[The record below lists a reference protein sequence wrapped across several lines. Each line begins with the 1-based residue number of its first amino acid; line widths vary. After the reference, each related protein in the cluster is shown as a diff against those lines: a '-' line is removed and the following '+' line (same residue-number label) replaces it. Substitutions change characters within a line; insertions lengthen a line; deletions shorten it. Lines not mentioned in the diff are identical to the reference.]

1 MSDDIVRRA
10 KFFIGDENG
19 DWAVEIALDPGG
31 AAAAM
36 EGLVAEI
43 ERLAK
48 HRDTLSAMIERL
60 STYLDGVGLNSW
72 TNGACWAAER
82 AVRDLK
88 AEIDRL
94 QADNDRLRDETD
106 WTLFDMAVNAAA
118 RAHVEELQ
126 EKVRLRDAALQRVRD
141 VCDEYG
147 QPWGIT
153 AKIIAALDGEQLPE
167 KFSGVAPMALGVI
180 GEDGM
185 YVTGDFRALDGESD
199 G

>member
-43 ERLAK
+43 ERLTK
-48 HRDTLSAMIERL
+48 HRDTLSAMIDRL

-141 VCDEYG
+141 LIDPKSSVVSV
-147 QPWGIT
+147 
-153 AKIIAALDGEQLPE
+153 ARLLAALDGEQLPE
-167 KFSGVAPMALGVI
+167 KFSGVAPTALGVV